1 MKSRQIRLMSL
12 GVAVAALLAAGC
24 SSSSSS
30 SSAESSQSAASQAP
44 IKIGLLVTLSGP
56 LGASGPATVAGAQ
69 VAINQ
74 ANAAG
79 GVHGHKLELV
89 TADDGGSPTQAVAG
103 LESLAGKGVHFL
115 IAGGITPICS
125 AEFNALQRVN
135 MLMMIEACTDDSDT
149 GPSPMPD
156 VFRAEFTNGILM
168 TAAQNTLCGRL
179 TGVSAAVGAT
189 FSGVKSYDILN
200 ANYDITNAQA
210 AYMKQMLSTCGIT
223 LRKQVEVPLTATDTL
238 PYISSLENG
247 IPSNSASNTV
257 LVLNEFGSALLNA
270 IKVGVSTNLFK
281 HYKYVLSW
289 VTDDTQEIAAQ
300 ASLGSQMP
308 TIYQINDYFSGLP
321 GSVNA
326 AFVQGYKALMNGA
339 LPGDSSEE
347 PYRDAQA
354 LIAALRAASSDTV
367 AAVEQAAAGVSFD
380 TVTGEETIGSDH
392 QGTVNLIVHSYS
404 PSGNELI
411 ATLSGASLSSEFTPA
426 DQALGKSLGL

>member
-1 MKSRQIRLMSL
+1 M
-12 GVAVAALLAAGC
+12 
-24 SSSSSS
+24 
-30 SSAESSQSAASQAP
+30 
-44 IKIGLLVTLSGP
+44 
-56 LGASGPATVAGAQ
+56 AGAQ

-79 GVHGHKLELV
+79 GVHGRKLELV
-89 TADDGGSPTQAVAG
+89 TEDDGGSPTTAVAG
-103 LESLAGKGVHFL
+103 LEALAGKGVSFV

-125 AEFNALQRVN
+125 AEFNALQRVD

-149 GPSPMPD
+149 GPNPMPD

-179 TGVSAAVGAT
+179 TGLSATVGAT

-210 AYMKQMLSTCGIT
+210 AYMKKMLSSCGIT

-238 PYISSLENG
+238 PYVSALESG
-247 IPSNSASNTV
+247 IPSNSASDTV

-321 GSVNA
+321 GALNA
-326 AFVQGYKALMNGA
+326 SFVQDYKALMHGA

-347 PYRDAQA
+347 PYRDTQA
-354 LIAALRAASSDTV
+354 LIAALRAAPSDTV

-404 PSGNELI
+404 PAGNELI
-411 ATLSGASLSSEFTPA
+411 ATLSGSSLASEFTPA